1 MIDFPV
7 MHPLIALLLGIVQ
20 GITEFL
26 PISSSGHLALLEHY
40 LHVTGGGLGFD
51 ILLHVGTLV
60 ALVAYFFEDW
70 LKMVHAFISPSR
82 YNRPE
87 RKMLFFLIV
96 ATIPGAL
103 AGVLLE
109 KKAET
114 IFREPAHIA
123 ILLGAVGVLL
133 ILGEIL
139 ARHLRRLDQ
148 ITLKDAVLIG
158 LSQAL
163 AIMPGVS
170 RSGITMTTGLFLGF
184 NRRSA
189 AHFSFLMS
197 TPIIFGAGLYQLLK
211 WRHEPA
217 GTLALL
223 PAIIGFLAA
232 VISSYLT
239 IKYLM
244 RFLQHH
250 TFIPFAVYR
259 LLLAALILVTVFFH
273 PFG

>member
-1 MIDFPV
+1 
-7 MHPLIALLLGIVQ
+7 MHPLIALLLGVVQ

-26 PISSSGHLALLEHY
+26 PVSSSGHLALLEHY
-40 LHVTGGGLGFD
+40 LHVTAGGLGFD
-51 ILLHVGTLV
+51 ILLHLGTLV
-60 ALVAYFFEDW
+60 ALVAYFYKDW
-70 LKMVHAFISPSR
+70 LDMAHAFISPSR

-87 RKMLFFLIV
+87 RKMLFFLLL

-114 IFREPAHIA
+114 IFREPTRIA
-123 ILLGAVGVLL
+123 ILLGAVGLLL

-139 ARHLRRLDQ
+139 ARHRRRLDQ

-197 TPIIFGAGLYQLLK
+197 TPIIAGAGLHHIPTWL
-211 WRHEPA
+211 HEPA
-217 GTLALL
+217 GTLPLR
-223 PAIIGFLAA
+223 PATLGFLAA

-239 IKYLM
+239 IKCLL
-244 RFLQHH
+244 RFLQRH

-259 LLLAALILVTVFFH
+259 LLLAALILGLAFWV
-273 PFG
+273 PSA